1 MPGLVPGIH
10 VFQFLS
16 KKDVDGRDKPGHD
29 GYFSA
34 AADSCRSV
42 MRGLV
47 LSIARTPVLT
57 HISRTAD
64 RPGSRKPELPV
75 GSFMLD
81 TLRQFI
87 ADLVSPTADRSR
99 AFDETDYRL
108 AATALLVHVIS
119 LDGAP
124 TAIEKQKL
132 HSLLESRFKL
142 DPGTAD
148 QLIASATLVEG
159 EAVDLYH
166 FTSVIMRSVDEEG
179 RLRIVEMMW
188 ELVYADGQVTEF
200 EDNVV
205 WRAADL
211 LGVSSRDR
219 IELKHRVAAAGAAE
233 AERSAAAI

>member
-1 MPGLVPGIH
+1 
-10 VFQFLS
+10 
-16 KKDVDGRDKPGHD
+16 
-29 GYFSA
+29 
-34 AADSCRSV
+34 
-42 MRGLV
+42 
-47 LSIARTPVLT
+47 
-57 HISRTAD
+57 
-64 RPGSRKPELPV
+64 
-75 GSFMLD
+75 MLD
-81 TLRQFI
+81 KLRQFI
-87 ADLVSPTADRSR
+87 ADVVSPARNIRRLTIPAIGWRRRRCWFTSYRSTASR
-99 AFDETDYRL
+99 R
-108 AATALLVHVIS
+108 
-119 LDGAP
+119 P
-124 TAIEKQKL
+124 IEKRKL

-219 IELKHRVAAAGAAE
+219 IDLKHRVAAANQPAPVAGNL
-233 AERSAAAI
+233 RSGGCGKSEVVARLHTGMVPRQT